1 MKSLKEYFSRIGKSR
16 GFGIQSPW
24 AFRFV
29 TEVVGERLPYYAY
42 EDIDREYK
50 KHGERKFQK
59 LLLRVRNSV
68 YPDRVV
74 VVDDINMLTDEA
86 LNAVVAECGRKGAI
100 IVRSIMSNNDNRQKW
115 ETLKS
120 NEKIGITFDLY
131 DFAICFVDREIYK
144 QHYKLNF

>member
-1 MKSLKEYFSRIGKSR
+1 M
-16 GFGIQSPW
+16 
-24 AFRFV
+24 
-29 TEVVGERLPYYAY
+29 
-42 EDIDREYK
+42 
-50 KHGERKFQK
+50 RK
-59 LLLRVRNSV
+59 NSV
-68 YPDRVV
+68 YPDNVV
-74 VVDDINMLTDEA
+74 VVDDINVLTDEA